1 MPRFCVVQCAAMA
14 AALMACTGPARDVV
28 PPNAT
33 AGRDA
38 PTAST
43 PLPDWAEAL
52 EVAEALDSLT
62 PVTPRGRR
70 APIDHSGRKQV
81 GHASFYS
88 MGFEGRKMA
97 GGRRFDPNADN
108 AASKTLPFGTTAR
121 VTNLENGR
129 SAIVTV
135 EDRGPAHGGRVLD
148 VSPKVAKQLDITAR
162 GVAPVVVAPIAVPQP
177 DGGVKP
183 GAGAARATSE
193 ELRMAAEA
201 AARIA
206 R

>member
-1 MPRFCVVQCAAMA
+1 MPRLCVVQWAAMA
-14 AALMACTGPARDVV
+14 AALMACTEPPRDAVT
-28 PPNAT
+28 PHAT

-38 PTAST
+38 LTGSVLP
-43 PLPDWAEAL
+43 PDWAEVL
-52 EVAEALDSLT
+52 EVAEALDSLP

-70 APIDHSGRKQV
+70 GPIDHSGRKQV

-193 ELRMAAEA
+193 ELRRAVEA
-201 AARIA
+201 AATIA

>member
-1 MPRFCVVQCAAMA
+1 MPRLWVVQWAAMA
-14 AALMACTGPARDVV
+14 AALMACTEPARDVV
-28 PPNAT
+28 DIEGHGGP
-33 AGRDA
+33 GR
-38 PTAST
+38 PTGST
-43 PLPDWAEAL
+43 LPPDWAEAL
-52 EVAEALDSLT
+52 EVAEALDSLP

-81 GHASFYS
+81 GRASFYS

-108 AASKTLPFGTTAR
+108 AASKTLPFGTTAK

-135 EDRGPAHGGRVLD
+135 EDRGPALDGRVLD
-148 VSPKVAKQLDITAR
+148 VSPKVAEQLDIKER
-162 GVAPVVVAPIAVPQP
+162 GVAPVVVAPIAVPQLG
-177 DGGVKP
+177 GGVKP

>member
-1 MPRFCVVQCAAMA
+1 MPRLCVVQWAAMA
-14 AALMACTGPARDVV
+14 AALMACTEPPRDAVT
-28 PPNAT
+28 PHAT

-38 PTAST
+38 LTGSV
-43 PLPDWAEAL
+43 LPPGWAEVL
-52 EVAEALDSLT
+52 EVAEALDSLP

-70 APIDHSGRKQV
+70 GPIDHSGRKQV

-193 ELRMAAEA
+193 ELRRAVEA
-201 AARIA
+201 AATIA

>member
-1 MPRFCVVQCAAMA
+1 MLRLCVVQWAAMA
-14 AALMACTGPARDVV
+14 AALMACTDPARDAVT
-28 PPNAT
+28 PNAT
-33 AGRDA
+33 AAGTRA
-38 PTAST
+38 ARCRRIP
-43 PLPDWAEAL
+43 AEVL
-52 EVAEALDSLT
+52 EVAEALDSLP
-62 PVTPRGRR
+62 PVTPRGRGG
-70 APIDHSGRKQV
+70 PIDHSGRKQV
-81 GHASFYS
+81 GRASFYS
-88 MGFEGRKMA
+88 MSFEGRKMA

-135 EDRGPAHGGRVLD
+135 EDRGPALEGRVLD
-148 VSPKVAKQLDITAR
+148 VSPKVAKQLDIKER

-177 DGGVKP
+177 GGGVKP

-193 ELRMAAEA
+193 ELQRAVEA
-201 AARIA
+201 AATIA

>member
-1 MPRFCVVQCAAMA
+1 VPRLCVVQWAAMA
-14 AALMACTGPARDVV
+14 AALMACTEPPRDAVT
-28 PPNAT
+28 PHAT

-38 PTAST
+38 LTGSVLP
-43 PLPDWAEAL
+43 PDWAGVL
-52 EVAEALDSLT
+52 EVAEALDSLP

-70 APIDHSGRKQV
+70 GPIDHSGRKQV

-108 AASKTLPFGTTAR
+108 AASKTLPFGTTAK

-135 EDRGPAHGGRVLD
+135 EDRGPALAGRVLD
-148 VSPKVAKQLDITAR
+148 VSPRVAKQLDIKER
-162 GVAPVVVAPIAVPQP
+162 GVAPVVVAPIAVPQLG
-177 DGGVKP
+177 GGVKP

-193 ELRMAAEA
+193 ELRLAAEA

>member
-1 MPRFCVVQCAAMA
+1 MA
-14 AALMACTGPARDVV
+14 AALMACTEPPRDAVT
-28 PPNAT
+28 PHAT

-38 PTAST
+38 LTGSVLP
-43 PLPDWAEAL
+43 PDWAGVL
-52 EVAEALDSLT
+52 EVAEALDSLP

-70 APIDHSGRKQV
+70 GPIDHSGRKQV

-193 ELRMAAEA
+193 ELRRAVEA
-201 AARIA
+201 AATIA

>member
-1 MPRFCVVQCAAMA
+1 MPRLCVVQWAAMA
-14 AALMACTGPARDVV
+14 AALMACTEPPRDAVT
-28 PPNAT
+28 PHAT

-38 PTAST
+38 LTGSVLP
-43 PLPDWAEAL
+43 PDWAGVL
-52 EVAEALDSLT
+52 EVAEALDSLP

-70 APIDHSGRKQV
+70 GPIDHSGRKQV

-135 EDRGPAHGGRVLD
+135 EDRGPALEGRVLD
-148 VSPKVAKQLDITAR
+148 VSPKVAEQLDIKAR

-193 ELRMAAEA
+193 ELRRAVEA
-201 AARIA
+201 AATIA

>member
-1 MPRFCVVQCAAMA
+1 VPRLCVVQWAAMA
-14 AALMACTGPARDVV
+14 AALMACTEPPRDAVT
-28 PPNAT
+28 PHAT

-38 PTAST
+38 LTGSVLP
-43 PLPDWAEAL
+43 PDWAGVL
-52 EVAEALDSLT
+52 EVAEALDSLP

-70 APIDHSGRKQV
+70 GPIDHSGRKQV

-193 ELRMAAEA
+193 ELRRAVEA
-201 AARIA
+201 AATIA

>member
-1 MPRFCVVQCAAMA
+1 MGGYGRGADGLHRA
-14 AALMACTGPARDVV
+14 PARRGD
-28 PPNAT
+28 T
-33 AGRDA
+33 ARHGGPGR
-38 PTAST
+38 PSGSVL
-43 PLPDWAEAL
+43 PPDWAGVL
-52 EVAEALDSLT
+52 EVAEALDSLP

-70 APIDHSGRKQV
+70 GPIDHSGRKQV

-193 ELRMAAEA
+193 ELRRAVEA
-201 AARIA
+201 AATIA

>member
-1 MPRFCVVQCAAMA
+1 MPRFCVVQWAAMA

-28 PPNAT
+28 APNAT

-38 PTAST
+38 PTGSA

-52 EVAEALDSLT
+52 EVAEALDSLP

-108 AASKTLPFGTTAR
+108 AASKTLPFGTTAK

-135 EDRGPAHGGRVLD
+135 EDRGPALDGRVLD
-148 VSPKVAKQLDITAR
+148 VSPKVAEQLDIKER
-162 GVAPVVVAPIAVPQP
+162 GVAPVVVAPIAVPQLG
-177 DGGVKP
+177 GGVKP

-193 ELRMAAEA
+193 ELRRAVEA
-201 AARIA
+201 AATIA

>member
-1 MPRFCVVQCAAMA
+1 MA
-14 AALMACTGPARDVV
+14 AALMACTEPPRDAVT
-28 PPNAT
+28 PHAT

-38 PTAST
+38 LTGSVLP
-43 PLPDWAEAL
+43 PDWAGVL
-52 EVAEALDSLT
+52 EVAEALDSLP

-70 APIDHSGRKQV
+70 GPIDHSGRKQV
-81 GHASFYS
+81 GRASFYS

-193 ELRMAAEA
+193 ELRRAVEA
-201 AARIA
+201 AATIA

>member
-1 MPRFCVVQCAAMA
+1 VPRLCVVQWAAMA
-14 AALMACTGPARDVV
+14 AALMACTEPARDAVT
-28 PPNAT
+28 PHAT

-38 PTAST
+38 LTGSVLP
-43 PLPDWAEAL
+43 PDWAGVL
-52 EVAEALDSLT
+52 EVAEALDSLP

-70 APIDHSGRKQV
+70 GPIDHSGRKQV

-193 ELRMAAEA
+193 ELRRAVEA
-201 AARIA
+201 AATIA

>member
-1 MPRFCVVQCAAMA
+1 MPRLCVVQWAAMA
-14 AALMACTGPARDVV
+14 AALMACTEPPRDAVT
-28 PPNAT
+28 PHAT

-38 PTAST
+38 LTGSVLP
-43 PLPDWAEAL
+43 PDWAGVL
-52 EVAEALDSLT
+52 EVAEALDSLP

-70 APIDHSGRKQV
+70 GPIDHSGRKQV

-108 AASKTLPFGTTAR
+108 AASKTLLFGTTAR

-193 ELRMAAEA
+193 ELRRAVEA
-201 AARIA
+201 AATIA

>member
-1 MPRFCVVQCAAMA
+1 MA
-14 AALMACTGPARDVV
+14 AALMACTEPARVV
-28 PPNAT
+28 VTPHAT

-38 PTAST
+38 LTGSVLP
-43 PLPDWAEAL
+43 PDWAGVL
-52 EVAEALDSLT
+52 EVAEALDSLP

-70 APIDHSGRKQV
+70 GPIDHSGRKQV

-193 ELRMAAEA
+193 ELRRAVEA
-201 AARIA
+201 AATIA

>member
-1 MPRFCVVQCAAMA
+1 MPRLCVVQWAAMA
-14 AALMACTGPARDVV
+14 AALMACTEPPRDAVT
-28 PPNAT
+28 PHAT

-38 PTAST
+38 LTGSVLP
-43 PLPDWAEAL
+43 PDWAGVL
-52 EVAEALDSLT
+52 EVAEALDSLP
-62 PVTPRGRR
+62 PVTPKGRR
-70 APIDHSGRKQV
+70 GPIDHSGRKQV

-193 ELRMAAEA
+193 ELRRAVEA
-201 AARIA
+201 AATIA

>member
-1 MPRFCVVQCAAMA
+1 MPRLCVVQWAAMA
-14 AALMACTGPARDVV
+14 AALMACTEPPRDAVT
-28 PPNAT
+28 PHAT

-38 PTAST
+38 LTGSVLP
-43 PLPDWAEAL
+43 PDWAGVL
-52 EVAEALDSLT
+52 EVAEALDSLP

-70 APIDHSGRKQV
+70 GPIDHSGRKQV

-193 ELRMAAEA
+193 ELRRAVEA
-201 AARIA
+201 AATIA

>member
-1 MPRFCVVQCAAMA
+1 MRTLCS
-14 AALMACTGPARDVV
+14 R
-28 PPNAT
+28 PPM
-33 AGRDA
+33 R
-38 PTAST
+38 
-43 PLPDWAEAL
+43 
-52 EVAEALDSLT
+52 LDRSK
-62 PVTPRGRR
+62 R
-70 APIDHSGRKQV
+70 PIDHSGRKQV

-193 ELRMAAEA
+193 ELRRAVEA
-201 AARIA
+201 AATIA

>member
-1 MPRFCVVQCAAMA
+1 MA
-14 AALMACTGPARDVV
+14 AALMACTEPPRDAVT
-28 PPNAT
+28 PHAT

-38 PTAST
+38 LTGSVLP
-43 PLPDWAEAL
+43 PDWAEVL
-52 EVAEALDSLT
+52 EVAEALDSLP

-70 APIDHSGRKQV
+70 GPIDHSGRKQV

-193 ELRMAAEA
+193 ELRRAVEA
-201 AARIA
+201 AATIA

>member
-1 MPRFCVVQCAAMA
+1 MA
-14 AALMACTGPARDVV
+14 TALMACTEPARVV
-28 PPNAT
+28 VTPHAT

-38 PTAST
+38 PTGSA
-43 PLPDWAEAL
+43 LPRDWAEAL
-52 EVAEALDSLT
+52 EVAEALDSLP

-70 APIDHSGRKQV
+70 GPIDHSGRKQV
-81 GHASFYS
+81 GRASFYS

-97 GGRRFDPNADN
+97 GVRRFDPNADN

-193 ELRMAAEA
+193 ELRRAVEA
-201 AARIA
+201 AATIA

>member
-1 MPRFCVVQCAAMA
+1 MPRLCVVQWAAMA
-14 AALMACTGPARDVV
+14 AALMACTEPPRDAVT
-28 PPNAT
+28 PHAT

-38 PTAST
+38 LTGSVLP
-43 PLPDWAEAL
+43 PDWAGVL
-52 EVAEALDSLT
+52 EVAEALDSLP

-70 APIDHSGRKQV
+70 GPIDHSGRKQV

-97 GGRRFDPNADN
+97 GGRRFDSNADN
-108 AASKTLPFGTTAR
+108 AASKTLPLGTTAR

-193 ELRMAAEA
+193 ELRRAVEA
-201 AARIA
+201 AATIA

>member
-1 MPRFCVVQCAAMA
+1 MA
-14 AALMACTGPARDVV
+14 AALMACTEPPRDAVT
-28 PPNAT
+28 PHAT

-38 PTAST
+38 LTGSALP
-43 PLPDWAEAL
+43 PDWAEVL
-52 EVAEALDSLT
+52 EVAEALDSLP

-70 APIDHSGRKQV
+70 GPIDHSGRKQV

-135 EDRGPAHGGRVLD
+135 EDGCVMG
-148 VSPKVAKQLDITAR
+148 
-162 GVAPVVVAPIAVPQP
+162 
-177 DGGVKP
+177 
-183 GAGAARATSE
+183 GAGSAVLEALQAAGLNVPVLVLGLPDQFIEHGDPVKLMSLNGLDATGIEASIIKRFGARPAL
-193 ELRMAAEA
+193 LRPAANH
-201 AARIA
+201 
-206 R
+206 

>member
-1 MPRFCVVQCAAMA
+1 MPRLCVVQWAAMA

-28 PPNAT
+28 TPNAT

-38 PTAST
+38 PTGSA

-52 EVAEALDSLT
+52 EVAEALDSLP

-70 APIDHSGRKQV
+70 GPIDHSGRKQV
-81 GHASFYS
+81 GRASFYS

-108 AASKTLPFGTTAR
+108 AASKTLPLGTTAR

-193 ELRMAAEA
+193 ELRRAVEA
-201 AARIA
+201 AATIA

>member
-1 MPRFCVVQCAAMA
+1 MA
-14 AALMACTGPARDVV
+14 AALMACTEPPRDAVT
-28 PPNAT
+28 PHAT

-38 PTAST
+38 LTGSVLP
-43 PLPDWAEAL
+43 PDWAGVL
-52 EVAEALDSLT
+52 EVAEALDSLP

-70 APIDHSGRKQV
+70 GPIDHSGRKQV

-108 AASKTLPFGTTAR
+108 AASKTLPFGTTAK

-193 ELRMAAEA
+193 ELRRAVEA
-201 AARIA
+201 AATIA

>member
-1 MPRFCVVQCAAMA
+1 
-14 AALMACTGPARDVV
+14 MACTEPPRDAVT
-28 PPNAT
+28 PHAT

-38 PTAST
+38 LTGSVLP
-43 PLPDWAEAL
+43 PDWAGVL
-52 EVAEALDSLT
+52 EVAEALDSLP

-70 APIDHSGRKQV
+70 GPIDHSGRKQV

-97 GGRRFDPNADN
+97 GGRRFDSNADN
-108 AASKTLPFGTTAR
+108 AASKTLPLGTTAR

-193 ELRMAAEA
+193 ELRRAVEA
-201 AARIA
+201 AATIA

>member
-1 MPRFCVVQCAAMA
+1 MPRLCVVQWAAMA
-14 AALMACTGPARDVV
+14 AALMACTEPPRDAVT
-28 PPNAT
+28 PHAT

-38 PTAST
+38 LTGSVLP
-43 PLPDWAEAL
+43 PDWAGVL
-52 EVAEALDSLT
+52 EVAEALDSLP

-70 APIDHSGRKQV
+70 GPIDHSGRKQV

-148 VSPKVAKQLDITAR
+148 VSPKVAEQLDIKGR

-177 DGGVKP
+177 
-183 GAGAARATSE
+183 GAA
-193 ELRMAAEA
+193 
-201 AARIA
+201 
-206 R
+206 